1 MLMSMAGTNKA
12 GSWLVGERKRRNW
25 SQRRLAIKAGLTNTA
40 ISDAEK
46 GIASPRT
53 WVLLAAFFDAPFD
66 KVLEWAE
73 IEMDENI
80 QKILDDWRK
89 MEPEERDLFMRIIRF
104 LKL

>member
-1 MLMSMAGTNKA
+1 MNRVNKA
-12 GSWLVGERKRRNW
+12 AEWLTGERKKRNW
-25 SQRRLAIKAGLTNTA
+25 SQRRLGVKTGLTNTA

-53 WVLLAAFFDAPFD
+53 WVLLAAFFDTPFD

-80 QKILDDWRK
+80 QKILDDWAK
-89 MEPEERDLFMRIIRF
+89 MDPEERDLFMRIIRF